1 MEAKL
6 FDRLVS
12 SVKEMDGIVRG
23 ERAPSREF
31 HVTPVQVR
39 EIRKATG
46 LSQEKFAKVIHVAVG
61 TLKNWEQGHRDPTG
75 PARVLLQV
83 IKHDP
88 RYVIEALHLD
98 VMRSKTDDGRA
109 PSSKQIPKQVPKQV
123 PKQAPKQARKQARK
137 QPNKR
142 DLYAELEAGF
152 AALAASRVSEPK
164 VPSRANQTAGLRTQA
179 KKSAGSGKKR
189 AST

>member
-83 IKHDP
+83 IRHDP
-88 RYVIEALHLD
+88 RYVIKALDLD
-98 VMRSKTDDGRA
+98 VKRSKTDDGR
-109 PSSKQIPKQVPKQV
+109 VPLS
-123 PKQAPKQARKQARK
+123 KQAPKQV
-137 QPNKR
+137 NKR
-142 DLYAELEAGF
+142 DLYAELRAGF

-164 VPSRANQTAGLRTQA
+164 VRARGNQKTGLRTQA
-179 KKSAGSGKKR
+179 KKSAASGKKR

>member
-12 SVKEMDGIVRG
+12 SVKEMDDIVRG
-23 ERAPSREF
+23 ESAPSREF

-98 VMRSKTDDGRA
+98 AKRPKTEDGPV
-109 PSSKQIPKQVPKQV
+109 PSSKRAPKQV
-123 PKQAPKQARKQARK
+123 
-137 QPNKR
+137 NKR
-142 DLYAELEAGF
+142 DLFAELSAGF

-164 VPSRANQTAGLRTQA
+164 IRARVNQSTGLRTQA
-179 KKSAGSGKKR
+179 KKFAGSGKKR